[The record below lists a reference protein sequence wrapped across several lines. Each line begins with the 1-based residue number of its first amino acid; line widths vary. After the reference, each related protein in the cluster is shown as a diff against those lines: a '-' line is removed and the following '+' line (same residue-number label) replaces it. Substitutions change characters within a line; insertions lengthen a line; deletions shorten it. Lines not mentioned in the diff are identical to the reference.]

1 MQELLKKLLIANKS
15 LYTSG
20 KVADY
25 IPDLAK
31 VDPKLFGIY
40 VMDINNKEYAAG
52 DYEIPFTIQSI
63 SKVVTFIC
71 ALIDCDFEKISQ
83 TISVEPTADGF
94 NSISSL
100 EIKNMHKPLNPMI
113 NAGAIAT
120 IPFIRGTTYNEKF
133 IRIFDFMKVMTGN
146 PDLSINHSIYTSESL
161 TGHRNRSLA
170 YYMSLLH
177 N

>member
-1 MQELLKKLLIANKS
+1 MQKILKKLLIANKS

-25 IPDLAK
+25 MPDLAK

-71 ALIDCDFEKISQ
+71 SLIDCDFEKISQ

-94 NSISSL
+94 NSISS
-100 EIKNMHKPLNPMI
+100 
-113 NAGAIAT
+113 
-120 IPFIRGTTYNEKF
+120 
-133 IRIFDFMKVMTGN
+133 
-146 PDLSINHSIYTSESL
+146 
-161 TGHRNRSLA
+161 
-170 YYMSLLH
+170 
-177 N
+177 